1 MAALAPIFADYAA
14 YHRTTG
20 NKWCHRVG
28 IPLIMFSLIG
38 LLARVNLVR
47 TDDFRLDAA
56 LVLVFAAS
64 IWYFAADWR
73 FGAIMLAVSLAMW
86 AAAWMVSWWTHLA
99 LFVAGWI
106 LQFVGHGV
114 FEKRK
119 PAFFRN
125 FVHLLVGPLWILNDA
140 IPLVRPEEAKADH
153 PA

>member
-1 MAALAPIFADYAA
+1 MAALAPMFADYAA
-14 YHRTTG
+14 YHRTAG

-28 IPLIMFSLIG
+28 IPLIMFSLFG
-38 LLARVNLVR
+38 LLAEVVLVR
-47 TDDFRLDAA
+47 TSELRLDLA
-56 LVLVFAAS
+56 LVLIAAAS

-73 FGAIMLAVSLAMW
+73 FGAIMLVVSLAMW
-86 AAAWMVSWWTHLA
+86 AAALFVPFWIHVA
-99 LFVAGWI
+99 LFVLGWV

-140 IPLVRPEEAKADH
+140 VRLVPED
-153 PA
+153 